1 MKVSILITLLF
12 GYSTISIAQ
21 NKIGIDSTYL
31 LGKEKEIYNYREIK
45 VDSRN
50 NKYVIGY
57 YNGSTIISGVTLN
70 SNSQQS
76 YSKSIFLVKLDSL
89 NNPLWVRKIAEGDT
103 LYTCS
108 FAIDKELSYYVAF
121 DYRGTVY
128 HGVDS
133 TIAVGGSDIL
143 LIKFDSSGSQIY
155 KKNIGGINGEG
166 ISKSSIIVDQSS
178 NFYVSGS
185 YNYTWTNNHPNYK
198 LEFDHDTLES
208 STMDIF
214 LAKFDSSGNNLWAKS
229 YGGIGQDSPFVLDV
243 SNNSIYMCGVLDA
256 TNNNSVGGININYPL
271 NYKSKCFLAKLN
283 ANGNAEWVR
292 KFGSTE
298 ILQVV
303 SASSVIVSNNKIYF
317 SGHSFSNNQNV
328 FLFDGGPTLTGTN
341 QVDYFIAAYDTNGA
355 FKWNTISRSAGSE
368 YLTQLA
374 ADTMGNVVAVG
385 KINYPIYFPSD
396 TLYSYGGDDVM
407 VCSYDSNGAYR
418 WAFHAGGSG
427 ADIGS
432 AIAADANGVLYIAG
446 GTTSTECYMGND
458 TLYPPSGQST
468 FFYARL
474 DSIPIVAPLSINHT
488 TKELQ
493 SITLYPNPSYGEVTL
508 LFSQPTMEQGIIT
521 ISNTLGQHVYQ
532 TQMTSNTRKLT
543 LDVSNLNNGIYYIQ
557 YQTDSHQNSYKL
569 VLHK

>member
-374 ADTMGNVVAVG
+374 ADTMGNVVGVG
-385 KINYPIYFPSD
+385 KINYTTTFPTD

-407 VCSYDSNGAYR
+407 VCSYDSNGVYR
-418 WAFHAGGSG
+418 WAFNAGGSS

-432 AIAADANGVLYIAG
+432 AIAADNHGILYIAG
-446 GTTSTECYMGND
+446 GTTSSTCYMGND
-458 TLYPPSGQST
+458 TLYPPAGVST

-474 DSIPIVAPLSINHT
+474 DSIPNVAPLGVSTSSQKIHG
-488 TKELQ
+488 
-493 SITLYPNPSYGEVTL
+493 ITVYPNPTRGELTL
-508 LFSQPTMEQGIIT
+508 LLSEATQEKT
-521 ISNTLGQHVYQ
+521 IVRIHNTLGQVVYQ
-532 TQMTSNTRKLT
+532 TNMPLNTTQLSIDVTKFSDGLYYLKL
-543 LDVSNLNNGIYYIQ
+543 
-557 YQTDSHQNSYKL
+557 QTETQQETFKL
-569 VLHK
+569 FVNK